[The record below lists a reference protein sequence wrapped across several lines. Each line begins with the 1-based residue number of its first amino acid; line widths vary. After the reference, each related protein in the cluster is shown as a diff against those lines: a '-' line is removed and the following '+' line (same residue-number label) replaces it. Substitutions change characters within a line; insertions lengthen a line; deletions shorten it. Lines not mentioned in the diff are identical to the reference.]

1 MFIFIALGP
10 DCDCGVRHA
19 LPASGCLLSL
29 SLPSHTCLWVFGS
42 AASGLS
48 VLVLGFDFLGEVSW
62 LGFLVWFLF
71 ILHQPLEGIIIISL
85 SELKF
90 CHSGASSDSSFY
102 TVSKK
107 SG

>member
-42 AASGLS
+42 AASGHL
-48 VLVLGFDFLGEVSW
+48 VFGVWVWVLGDVCDIFFVPSCFLICISHWKES
-62 LGFLVWFLF
+62 LFFL
-71 ILHQPLEGIIIISL
+71 SL
-85 SELKF
+85 N
-90 CHSGASSDSSFY
+90 
-102 TVSKK
+102 
-107 SG
+107 